1 MFENRR
7 MPNGMSER
15 ARSQSHAVLEGVP
28 CKGALDPIFFVVW
41 FRPDKKEPKA
51 RCLRLSDA

>member
-15 ARSQSHAVLEGVP
+15 ARSQSHAVRKGA
-28 CKGALDPIFFVVW
+28 CKGAPDPIFFVVW
-41 FRPDKKEPKA
+41 FRPEKKEPKA
-51 RCLRLSDA
+51 QCLRLSDA